1 MKNIY
6 LYLLDTMAD
15 WETGYILQGLSMQ
28 AMAGEVRYQVKTVGI
43 TKAPIKTLGGMTMLP
58 DCSIDEINED
68 SIGALLLPG
77 ADTWKEEQHKPVLD
91 LVLTCVERKI
101 PVAAICGATLAL
113 ADLGILNSREH
124 TSNSVEFLSSCTKE
138 YTGNDF
144 YVNQMSVRD
153 ETVITASSAGS
164 LLWAKDIMECL
175 SIYSKEV
182 IDAWYRYFSTGNPEC
197 FMELISALQAK
208 N

>member
-28 AMAGEVRYQVKTVGI
+28 AMAGEVKYQVKTVGI
-43 TKAPIKTLGGMTMLP
+43 TKAPIKTLGGMTMIP
-58 DCSIDEINED
+58 DCSIGEINED

-91 LVLTCVERKI
+91 LVLTCMAQKI

-113 ADLGILNSREH
+113 ADLGILNSRKH
-124 TSNSVEFLSSCTKE
+124 TSNSVEFLTGCTKE

-197 FMELISALQAK
+197 FMELLNAFQTK

>member
-6 LYLLDTMAD
+6 IYLLDTMAD

-28 AMAGEVRYQVKTVGI
+28 AMAGEVKYQVKTVGI
-43 TKAPIKTLGGMTMLP
+43 TKAPIKTLGGMTMIP
-58 DCSIDEINED
+58 DCSIGEINED

-77 ADTWKEEQHKPVLD
+77 ADTWKEGQHKPVLD
-91 LVLTCVERKI
+91 LVLTCIERKI
-101 PVAAICGATLAL
+101 PVGAICGATLAL
-113 ADLGILNSREH
+113 ADLGILNSRKH
-124 TSNSVEFLSSCTKE
+124 TSNSLEFLSGCSKE
-138 YTGNDF
+138 YTGNDC

-153 ETVITASSAGS
+153 ETVITSSSAGS

-175 SIYSKEV
+175 SIYSEEV

-197 FMELISALQAK
+197 FMELLNAFQTK